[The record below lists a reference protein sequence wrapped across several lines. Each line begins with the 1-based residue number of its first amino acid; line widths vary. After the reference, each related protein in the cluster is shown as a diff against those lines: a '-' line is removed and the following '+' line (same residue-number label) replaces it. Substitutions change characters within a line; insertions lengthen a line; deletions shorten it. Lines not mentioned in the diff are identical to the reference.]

1 MIKPSVLIV
10 EDDPTLQ
17 DLLLHA
23 LEKEYLEATVAGD
36 GDEAYAH
43 LQVNTYDVVILDI
56 ILPGMNG
63 IDLLKAMRYEMNI
76 ATPVIILSGRGQLE
90 DRLAGLDLGASDYM
104 TKPFELPELVARV
117 KAQLRQAE
125 RLKMALEE
133 GMVLRRKHVVFG
145 KITVDRDARSVVRS
159 GNEIYLRPMEF
170 DLLVYLLERPGV
182 VCTRREIMDAVWG
195 KDSPSGMKAV
205 DVTMRSLRQKVEDE
219 PANPK
224 HLLTARNAG
233 YKFQF

>member
-1 MIKPSVLIV
+1 VDKPRVLIV

-23 LEKEYLEATVAGD
+23 LEKEYFEASVAGD
-36 GDEAYAH
+36 GNEAYA
-43 LQVNTYDVVILDI
+43 LLRVNAYDVVILDI

-63 IDLLKAMRYEMNI
+63 IDVLKAMRYELNV

-90 DRLAGLDLGASDYM
+90 DRLAGLDLGANDYI

-125 RLKMALEE
+125 RMRMAMEE
-133 GMVLRRKHVVFG
+133 GMVLRRKHITFG
-145 KITVDRDARSVVRS
+145 NVTVDRDARSVVR
-159 GNEIYLRPMEF
+159 GGVEVYLRPKEF
-170 DLLVYLLERPGV
+170 DLLIYLVERPGV
-182 VCTRREIMDAVWG
+182 VCNRRDIMDAVWG
-195 KDSPSGMKAV
+195 QDSPSGMKAV
-205 DVTMRSLRQKVEDE
+205 DVTMRSLRQKVEDT
-219 PANPK
+219 PALPK
-224 HLLTARNAG
+224 HLITARNAG